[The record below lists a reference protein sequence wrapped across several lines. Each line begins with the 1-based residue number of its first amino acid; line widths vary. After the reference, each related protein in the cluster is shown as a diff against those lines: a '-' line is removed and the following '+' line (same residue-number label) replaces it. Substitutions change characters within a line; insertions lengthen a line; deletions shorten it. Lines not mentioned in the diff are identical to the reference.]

1 MCWCFEKS
9 KAPVIYKY
17 LLKALLAS
25 IDEEISVLNVFKID
39 WVFSTCSLILSGS
52 SIKELTD
59 LNKSFGL
66 HLDWS
71 NSGITSFPAAI
82 LIILAYLTFTKDLTI
97 K

>member
-1 MCWCFEKS
+1 MLMLWKKQGTS
-9 KAPVIYKY
+9 NYKY

-39 WVFSTCSLILSGS
+39 WVFSTCSLILFGS

-82 LIILAYLTFTKDLTI
+82 LIIFANLT
-97 K
+97 